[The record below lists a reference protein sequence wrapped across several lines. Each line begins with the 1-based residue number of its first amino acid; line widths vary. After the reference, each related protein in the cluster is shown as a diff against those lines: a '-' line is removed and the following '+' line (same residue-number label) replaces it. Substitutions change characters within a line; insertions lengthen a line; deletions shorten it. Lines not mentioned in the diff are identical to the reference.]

1 MEIMIQSNDEGIK
14 EVVKNIT
21 LFIETQ
27 KNSFFVGIPV
37 DKQYEVMEVVKKC
50 FKDGIIDVT
59 PIIDKENF
67 SLN

>member
-37 DKQYEVMEVVKKC
+37 DKQYEVMEVVKKGVSQC
-50 FKDGIIDVT
+50 
-59 PIIDKENF
+59 
-67 SLN
+67 